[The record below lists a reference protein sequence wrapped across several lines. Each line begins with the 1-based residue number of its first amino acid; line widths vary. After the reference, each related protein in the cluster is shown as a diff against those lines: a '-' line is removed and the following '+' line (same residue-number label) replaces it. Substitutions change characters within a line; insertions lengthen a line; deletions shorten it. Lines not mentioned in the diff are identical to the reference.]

1 MSILRYSIFCVE
13 IIGKVAS
20 VTMERQGNIYCY
32 HGWLGVAM
40 SAAVSV
46 GFQHSLTV
54 NVSGRNH
61 LIPLSD
67 LAILSFYFI
76 YFLASFV
83 KLSGDPFSFDLFLFR
98 DVIVQGPQG
107 GT

>member
-1 MSILRYSIFCVE
+1 ME

-20 VTMERQGNIYCY
+20 ITMERQGNIYCC
-32 HGWLGVAM
+32 HGWLGMAM
-40 SAAVSV
+40 CAAVPV
-46 GFQHSLTV
+46 GFQDSLIV

-76 YFLASFV
+76 YFLASFI
-83 KLSGDPFSFDLFLFR
+83 KLSGGPFSLTCSCS
-98 DVIVQGPQG
+98 GM
-107 GT
+107 